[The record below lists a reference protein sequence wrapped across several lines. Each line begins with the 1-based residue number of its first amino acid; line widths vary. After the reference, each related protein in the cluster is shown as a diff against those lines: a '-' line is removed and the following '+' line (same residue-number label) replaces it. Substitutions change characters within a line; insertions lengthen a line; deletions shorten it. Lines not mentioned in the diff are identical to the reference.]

1 MWFFLDSRVESHSEI
16 NWPLKRGNWIK
27 VNGELSIPQESIQ
40 LRTNQSNYQCI
51 IVIHS
56 FSIEI
61 GWFLFYAYGPY
72 GKQTILKKIFCAFW
86 YYSLFITSFMN
97 GSLCKHAYRKL
108 MVYERIFPPSQKF
121 YASMKRRMHAFNN
134 FKTILKDKKSQR
146 FSAKCYIT
154 SLLYGGMHAK
164 LATWGT
170 IY

>member
-1 MWFFLDSRVESHSEI
+1 MSLLFTHSIWKLEVQNI
-16 NWPLKRGNWIK
+16 NK
-27 VNGELSIPQESIQ
+27 
-40 LRTNQSNYQCI
+40 T
-51 IVIHS
+51 
-56 FSIEI
+56 
-61 GWFLFYAYGPY
+61 
-72 GKQTILKKIFCAFW
+72 TILSDSFCPRNFCNFFSTYVWQTEDILFFAHFNIIQNPK
-86 YYSLFITSFMN
+86 YHSLFITSFMD

-121 YASMKRRMHAFNN
+121 YASMKRRTHAFNN

>member
-1 MWFFLDSRVESHSEI
+1 MIPFVQGTFVISFLCL
-16 NWPLKRGNWIK
+16 N
-27 VNGELSIPQESIQ
+27 
-40 LRTNQSNYQCI
+40 
-51 IVIHS
+51 
-56 FSIEI
+56 
-61 GWFLFYAYGPY
+61 Y
-72 GKQTILKKIFCAFW
+72 GKQTILKKILSFVHFNIIPK

-121 YASMKRRMHAFNN
+121 YASMKRRTHAFNN

-170 IY
+170 IYKRKFTY

>member
-1 MWFFLDSRVESHSEI
+1 MYHCHSLI
-16 NWPLKRGNWIK
+16 QYGNWLVQNINK
-27 VNGELSIPQESIQ
+27 TKILSNTFCPRNFCNFFSMLWQTEDIFKNLSFAHFAIIPI
-40 LRTNQSNYQCI
+40 
-51 IVIHS
+51 
-56 FSIEI
+56 
-61 GWFLFYAYGPY
+61 
-72 GKQTILKKIFCAFW
+72 
-86 YYSLFITSFMN
+86 YYSLFITSFMD

-108 MVYERIFPPSQKF
+108 MVYERIFPPSQNF
-121 YASMKRRMHAFNN
+121 YASMKRRTHAFNN

>member
-1 MWFFLDSRVESHSEI
+1 MSLLFTHSIWKLAVQNI
-16 NWPLKRGNWIK
+16 NKTTI
-27 VNGELSIPQESIQ
+27 LSDTFCPRNI
-40 LRTNQSNYQCI
+40 SN
-51 IVIHS
+51 S
-56 FSIEI
+56 FSML
-61 GWFLFYAYGPY
+61 W
-72 GKQTILKKIFCAFW
+72 QTDDIKKILSFVHFNIIPN
-86 YYSLFITSFMN
+86 YHSLFITPFMD

-108 MVYERIFPPSQKF
+108 MVYERIFPSSQNF
-121 YASMKRRMHAFNN
+121 YASMKRRTHAFNN

>member
-1 MWFFLDSRVESHSEI
+1 MLPFKIFSTLSQESNRLRTTQS
-16 NWPLKRGNWIK
+16 
-27 VNGELSIPQESIQ
+27 ELSIYHCHSLIQ
-40 LRTNQSNYQCI
+40 YENWL
-51 IVIHS
+51 VS
-56 FSIEI
+56 F
-61 GWFLFYAYGPY
+61 LCY
-72 GKQTILKKIFCAFW
+72 GKQ
-86 YYSLFITSFMN
+86 FITSFMD

-108 MVYERIFPPSQKF
+108 MVYERIFPSSQKF
-121 YASMKRRMHAFNN
+121 YASMKRRTHAFNN

>member
-1 MWFFLDSRVESHSEI
+1 MLPFVQGTFVI
-16 NWPLKRGNWIK
+16 
-27 VNGELSIPQESIQ
+27 SILCYVKKTVS
-40 LRTNQSNYQCI
+40 
-51 IVIHS
+51 
-56 FSIEI
+56 
-61 GWFLFYAYGPY
+61 
-72 GKQTILKKIFCAFW
+72 KKILSFVHFNIIPK

-121 YASMKRRMHAFNN
+121 YASMKRRTHAFNN

-170 IY
+170 IYKRKFTY